1 MPRLEF
7 RNSKEMERWLKV
19 LGKVEKYIGY
29 YSSNAELIVIPK
41 TSTSPILYGIVENV
55 TKEECTQFGELLDM
69 KILPIRSITWN
80 SESTPIVQ

>member
-7 RNSKEMERWLKV
+7 RNATEMANWLKA

-29 YSSNAELIVIPK
+29 YSSNEELILIPR

-55 TKEECTQFGELLDM
+55 SKEECKKFREMLDLRV
-69 KILPIRSITWN
+69 LPIRSITWN